1 MEGIDTIYT
10 DEPED
15 AAQEEPLVQ
24 LATVASVEAD
34 GVSLILEGA
43 DEATQK
49 HYKCNTAV
57 SFAEGQRVAVLA
69 LSGSKVVMF
78 GVGAPGEDVK
88 KELPSGGLDGQVLV
102 KDGSESYAVKW
113 GNLTGG
119 LPSGGEDGQVLVNSG
134 TADYAVKWGAVK
146 GILPDGGTDGQ
157 VLLKSGAT
165 DYAAKWGTVTGTLPT
180 GGTDGQ
186 VLLKSGAANYSVKW
200 GSLTGGLPDGGT
212 DGQVLLKS
220 GATNYAAKWGTVT
233 GTLPTGGTANQVL
246 LKSSATNYAVKWGDV
261 PAATTN
267 VLTSGTYKL
276 TLNSKS
282 LTPSATGFEVG
293 TSTYP
298 VTVRGSSV
306 VLYYSAYKY
315 CTLACNSAGKLTVNG
330 TAVS

>member
-10 DEPED
+10 DAPED
-15 AAQEEPLVQ
+15 AAQEESLVQ
-24 LATVASVEAD
+24 LATVASVEDD

-49 HYKCNTAV
+49 HYKCNTAA
-57 SFAEGQRVAVLA
+57 SFAAGQRVAVLGI
-69 LSGSKVVMF
+69 SGSRIVMF
-78 GVGAPGEDVK
+78 GVGAPGADVK
-88 KELPSGGLDGQVLV
+88 KELPAGGSDGQVLL
-102 KDGSESYAVKW
+102 KDGAESYAVKW
-113 GNLTGG
+113 GRLTGG
-119 LPSGGEDGQVLVNSG
+119 VPSGGEDGQVLLKNG
-134 TADYAVKWGAVK
+134 TTNYAVKWGTVK
-146 GILPDGGTDGQ
+146 GLLPDGGTDGQ
-157 VLLKSGAT
+157 VLIKR
-165 DYAAKWGTVTGTLPT
+165 GTA
-180 GGTDGQ
+180 D
-186 VLLKSGAANYSVKW
+186 YSVKW
-200 GSLTGGLPDGGT
+200 GTVSGTLPTGGT

-246 LKSSATNYAVKWGDV
+246 LKSSTTNYAVKWGDV

-267 VLTSGTYKL
+267 VLTSGTYKM
-276 TLNSKS
+276 TLNSKN
-282 LTPSATGFEVG
+282 LTPSATGFEIG

-330 TAVS
+330 TAVG

>member
-10 DEPED
+10 EAPED

-78 GVGAPGEDVK
+78 GIGTPGADIK
-88 KELPSGGLDGQVLV
+88 KELP
-102 KDGSESYAVKW
+102 E
-113 GNLTGG
+113 
-119 LPSGGEDGQVLVNSG
+119 
-134 TADYAVKWGAVK
+134 
-146 GILPDGGTDGQ
+146 GGTDGQ
-157 VLLKSGAT
+157 VLLKDGSEDYSVKWGNLTGSLPTGGTDGQVLLKNGAT
-165 DYAAKWGTVTGTLPT
+165 NYAAKWGTVTGTLPT

-186 VLLKSGAANYSVKW
+186 VLLKNGATDYSVKW
-200 GSLTGGLPDGGT
+200 GSLTGGLPSGGT

-220 GATNYAAKWGTVT
+220 GATNYAAKWGTVA
-233 GTLPTGGTANQVL
+233 GTLPAGGTANQVL

-306 VLYYSAYKY
+306 VLYYSAYKS

-330 TAVS
+330 TAVN